1 MKTDAQIEFLYYPL
15 YEYVLKGETSLVY
28 ELIKR
33 AFLWDHPFITY
44 AKFSEKLSFLTL
56 WYALPQLKK
65 VKQQKIIKTVSKLLG
80 SSRWVLVG
88 CELPERSIFN
98 LSLCIYFFF
107 LLVRD
112 RHKILL
118 KVLSELEW
126 VTWLMYPLKSTES
139 LFWWFSGE
147 KWRLMVCLNSFNIKG
162 QIWQRFLK
170 RYCCFV
176 SIY

>member
-1 MKTDAQIEFLYYPL
+1 MIYSKIGGLTARPYSAPPNPRAAKFASQGDANVKTDAQIEFLYYPL

-88 CELPERSIFN
+88 CELSERSIFN

-107 LLVRD
+107 
-112 RHKILL
+112 
-118 KVLSELEW
+118 
-126 VTWLMYPLKSTES
+126 
-139 LFWWFSGE
+139 FWWGIVIRFC
-147 KWRLMVCLNSFNIKG
+147 WRCWLS
-162 QIWQRFLK
+162 
-170 RYCCFV
+170 
-176 SIY
+176 